1 MAFRS
6 DAPVEGIGLRKGRKA
21 MVTGEPKR
29 GEATVTTTSSDY
41 GDHGSRGE
49 ANASRRR
56 VLRRL
61 GAGR

>member
-1 MAFRS
+1 
-6 DAPVEGIGLRKGRKA
+6 